1 MRVRGG
7 SDSTNNN
14 FAAASRSPDE
24 TYSTYSTSLCLPNRG
39 QPPIRAHPRRLM
51 TKQGSWGV
59 APDSAGPLGLENYT
73 SKVARGH
80 RPESYLSANPTARQL
95 PGISGNHQSA
105 AKPVSIS
112 LQVGGQAWTTRHDTS
127 LGHAGGLVGGA
138 PPRARDA
145 LPAGTANFPPG
156 VGPSSAPRA
165 SLLPELR
172 ALPRL

>member
-1 MRVRGG
+1 
-7 SDSTNNN
+7 
-14 FAAASRSPDE
+14 
-24 TYSTYSTSLCLPNRG
+24 
-39 QPPIRAHPRRLM
+39 M

-112 LQVGGQAWTTRHDTS
+112 LQVGGQAWMTRLHTS
-127 LGHAGGLVGGA
+127 VGRAGGLVGGA

-145 LPAGTANFPPG
+145 RAAGTLPLPPG
-156 VGPSSAPRA
+156 LDLDIPDGPSAPRVIDTPYLGAWRPDGA
-165 SLLPELR
+165 SDGHVHEPAKLGT
-172 ALPRL
+172 ALMAKSAPGHDARDPFIPRLSSHGSPDNM